1 MNCFVGDFYLP
12 LVLVFT
18 FQPTEM
24 LGQDHCVCTEKSPPP
39 SIDLSV
45 SQQTTTIT
53 TNVNGRAEFHC
64 NVSIMNRSTDH
75 PLVYW
80 YKDCPNSVGGKTV
93 FSGKSPSGEY
103 INRVNQTV
111 HETQEHENLT
121 TRRFTLEILHPN
133 VNDSGDYFCVT
144 IIRTKDGSFGSCGG
158 GTKLEVVEDATSK
171 TPTTTRDD
179 ATAAATTE
187 ITKGSGKY
195 IIAICIGVPI
205 LVLMI
210 AATVLV
216 FARMQR
222 NKRPSQQFNGEP
234 GNGTLEDTDLTYASV
249 YIPPRNGEQLA
260 NKKEG
265 RMDGIYSVVTYE
277 PKNKRNS

>member
-45 SQQTTTIT
+45 SQQTTTNT

-75 PLVYW
+75 PW
-80 YKDCPNSVGGKTV
+80 CTV
-93 FSGKSPSGEY
+93 PCLHFF
-103 INRVNQTV
+103 
-111 HETQEHENLT
+111 T
-121 TRRFTLEILHPN
+121 T
-133 VNDSGDYFCVT
+133 
-144 IIRTKDGSFGSCGG
+144 
-158 GTKLEVVEDATSK
+158 EDATSK

-179 ATAAATTE
+179 PTAAATTE

-234 GNGTLEDTDLTYASV
+234 GNGTLEGENV

-265 RMDGIYSVVTYE
+265 RTDGIYSVVTYE

>member
-1 MNCFVGDFYLP
+1 MGLEC
-12 LVLVFT
+12 
-18 FQPTEM
+18 PTLLHHAVI
-24 LGQDHCVCTEKSPPP
+24 LGLIALLCHETLEQDHCVCTEKSPPS

-53 TNVNGRAEFHC
+53 TNVIRRTQFNC
-64 NVSIMNRSTDH
+64 NVSIMSRSTDH

-111 HETQEHENLT
+111 HETQEHENLR

-158 GTKLEVVEDATSK
+158 GTKLEVVDEFIK
-171 TPTTTRDD
+171 ETTTISNSNIEEKASTFKLVSPLMVLTGFLLSLAGVIALISLFRGLFLIIRKWKIDPYHKNKAGVNTAHVFP
-179 ATAAATTE
+179 ATQL
-187 ITKGSGKY
+187 
-195 IIAICIGVPI
+195 CI
-205 LVLMI
+205 
-210 AATVLV
+210 
-216 FARMQR
+216 
-222 NKRPSQQFNGEP
+222 E
-234 GNGTLEDTDLTYASV
+234 E
-249 YIPPRNGEQLA
+249 
-260 NKKEG
+260 
-265 RMDGIYSVVTYE
+265 GIYSDVDMRPRMT
-277 PKNKRNS
+277 R